1 MRENPK
7 MSLMQRMDPRFFY
20 EEPPHPGVQ
29 HHSFDKYLRFLRR
42 RYPIML
48 AAIVLAGLGG
58 GLYLWITQPIFTAS
72 ATMLIDMRKGQGF
85 ENRSVLGETP
95 RDSTWLE
102 SEIGVL
108 SLGRDKIGYAVAKNL
123 ETADLVK
130 LLQPPADKLGAL
142 LARFTGAKPPAGE
155 GGTSAT
161 EPRDALVARAAGVIA
176 GDLNIKQMGVSYL
189 LGVNFSSPDPRLA
202 AKVANAA
209 ADAFVAAEMDS
220 KLQEVKRASDWL
232 QKRYQ
237 TLGAQTS
244 AAERAVAEFKRQ
256 HNIIMSDGK
265 IINDQQIGALTARLA
280 EARAKTSESHS
291 KLVEIQSILQSD
303 KLDPSSRTVSDSLQ
317 DPIITTL
324 RAKYLELANREAEWA
339 ARFGP
344 KHLAV
349 VDLRNKERELLV
361 AIREEI
367 RRIAQTYQS
376 DYEIAKRNQSSLEA
390 EVAKVGLQIPND
402 DQTQLHALESSAE
415 SVRTFYHNFLLHYTE
430 AVQQESSPFSETRVI
445 AKAVSGFQSFP
456 LMPRVLGLVALAG
469 LGIGVGLG
477 VLQDALDR
485 AFRTRE
491 QIRDTLD
498 TECLAMIPVSKRR
511 KLRSNLLPPPE
522 TAKRLERGKYMPIL
536 GRRHIIGVDPPS
548 LFTDAIGAIRLAA
561 DLRAPDDL
569 CKVIGFTSSVP
580 REGKSTIATAFAQ
593 LSAQLGGKGIL
604 VDLDLRHRWL
614 THALAPRA
622 ERGLLSVAAG
632 QAELEDV
639 IWTDPASP
647 MAFLPAVAGP
657 GIANTCHLLSGAAM
671 KRLFDKLR
679 SEYDYVVVDL
689 PPMLPVV
696 DVQATTKLIDYYVFV
711 VEWGQTRV
719 DVARQC
725 IVDAPS
731 IHDKMLGVV
740 LNKVQISSLGRYD
753 RTGSSYY
760 TNRYFRK
767 LA

>member
-1 MRENPK
+1 

-20 EEPPHPGVQ
+20 EEPPHPGLQ

-58 GLYLWITQPIFTAS
+58 GVYLWVTQPIFTAS

-85 ENRSVLGETP
+85 ENRSVLGDTP

-108 SLGRDKIGYAVAKNL
+108 SLGRDKIGYAVARNL
-123 ETADLVK
+123 DTADLAK
-130 LLQPPADKLGAL
+130 LVQPPPDKFGAL
-142 LARFTGAKPPAGE
+142 LARFTGVKPAS
-155 GGTSAT
+155 GGTES
-161 EPRDALVARAAGVIA
+161 EPRDALIARAAGVIA
-176 GDLNIKQMGVSYL
+176 GGLDIKRMGVSYL
-189 LGVNFSSPDPRLA
+189 LGVTFSSPDPQLA
-202 AKVANAA
+202 AKVANIA

-220 KLQEVKRASDWL
+220 KFQEVKRASDWL
-232 QKRYQ
+232 QRRYQ

-244 AAERAVAEFKRQ
+244 AAERAVAEFKQQ
-256 HNIIMSDGK
+256 HNIITTDGK
-265 IINDQQIGALTARLA
+265 IINDQQIGALTGRLA
-280 EARAKTSESHS
+280 EARAKTSETHS
-291 KLVEIQSILQSD
+291 KLMEIQSILQSD

-317 DPIITTL
+317 DPIITAL
-324 RAKYLELANREAEWA
+324 RSKYLEMANREAEWT
-339 ARFGP
+339 ARFGA

-349 VDLRNKERELLV
+349 VDLRNKEREILI

-376 DYEIAKRNQSSLEA
+376 DYEIAKRNQSALEA
-390 EVAKVGLQIPND
+390 EVSKVGLQVPNA
-402 DQTQLHALESSAE
+402 DQTQLRALESSAE

-430 AVQQESSPFSETRVI
+430 AVQQETSPFSETRVI
-445 AKAVSGFQSFP
+445 AKAVGASQSFP
-456 LMPRVLGLVALAG
+456 SMPRILGLVALAG
-469 LGIGVGLG
+469 MGIGVGLG

-485 AFRTRE
+485 AFRTKD

-522 TAKRLERGKYMPIL
+522 TAKRLERQRYMPLL

-593 LSAQLGGKGIL
+593 LSAQVGGKGIL

-622 ERGLLSVAAG
+622 EHGLLSVAAG

-639 IWTDPASP
+639 VWTDPASP
-647 MAFLPAVAGP
+647 MVFLPAVAGP

-725 IVDAPS
+725 LVDAPS
-731 IHDKMLGVV
+731 VHDKMLGVV
-740 LNKVQISSLGRYD
+740 LNKVQIGSLGRYD

>member
-7 MSLMQRMDPRFFY
+7 MSLIQRMDPRFFY

-48 AAIVLAGLGG
+48 VALVLAGLGG
-58 GLYLWITQPIFTAS
+58 GLYLFLTPPIYTAA
-72 ATMLIDMRKGQGF
+72 ATMLVDLRKGQAF
-85 ENRSVLGETP
+85 ENRSVLGDTP
-95 RDSTWLE
+95 RDATWLE
-102 SEIGVL
+102 SDIGIL
-108 SLGRDKIGYAVAKNL
+108 SLGRDKIGYAVARDL
-123 ETADLVK
+123 PTADLVK
-130 LLQPPADKLGAL
+130 LLQPPPDKLGAL
-142 LARFTGAKPPAGE
+142 LARFRGSKSPSTDGAL
-155 GGTSAT
+155 AT
-161 EPRDALVARAAGVIA
+161 EPRDALIARAAGMIA
-176 GDLNIKQMGVSYL
+176 AGLDIKRMGVSYL
-189 LGVNFSSPDPRLA
+189 LSVTFSSPDPQLT
-202 AKVANAA
+202 AKITNIA

-220 KLQEVKRASDWL
+220 KFQEVKRASDWL

-237 TLGAQTS
+237 ALGAQTS

-256 HNIIMSDGK
+256 HNIITTGGK
-265 IINDQQIGALTARLA
+265 IINEQQIGQLTARLA
-280 EARAKTSESHS
+280 EARAKTAETHS
-291 KLVEIQSILQSD
+291 KLMEIQSILQSD
-303 KLDPSSRTVSDSLQ
+303 KLDPSSRTVSDSMQ
-317 DPIITTL
+317 DPIITAL
-324 RAKYLELANREAEWA
+324 RSKYLEMANREADWT
-339 ARFGP
+339 ARFGA

-349 VDLRNKERELLV
+349 VDLRNKQREILV

-367 RRIAQTYQS
+367 RRIAKTYES
-376 DYEIAKRNQSSLEA
+376 DYEISKRNQASLEA
-390 EVAKVGLQIPND
+390 EVAKVGLLIPND
-402 DQTQLHALESSAE
+402 AQTQLRSLESSAE
-415 SVRTFYHNFLLHYTE
+415 SVRTFYNNFLLHYTE
-430 AVQQESSPFSETRVI
+430 AVQQESSPFSETRVV
-445 AKAVSGFQSFP
+445 AKATNASQSFP
-456 LMPRVLGLVALAG
+456 STSRILGLVALAG
-469 LGIGVGLG
+469 MGIGVGLG
-477 VLQDALDR
+477 ILQDALDR

-491 QIRDTLD
+491 QIRNTLD

-511 KLRSNLLPPPE
+511 KLRSNLVPPPE
-522 TAKRLERGKYMPIL
+522 TAKRIELARYMPML

-548 LFTDAIGAIRLAA
+548 LFADAIGAIRLAA

-593 LSAQLGGKGIL
+593 LNGQLGGRGIL

-622 ERGLLSVAAG
+622 DRGLLSVATG

-639 IWTDPASP
+639 VWTDPSSS
-647 MAFLPAVAGP
+647 MVFLPAVAGP
-657 GIANTCHLLSGAAM
+657 GFANTCHLLAGGAM
-671 KRLFDKLR
+671 KKLFDRLR
-679 SEYDYVVVDL
+679 AEYDYVVVDL

-711 VEWGQTRV
+711 VEWGQTRM

-725 IVDAPS
+725 LVDAPS